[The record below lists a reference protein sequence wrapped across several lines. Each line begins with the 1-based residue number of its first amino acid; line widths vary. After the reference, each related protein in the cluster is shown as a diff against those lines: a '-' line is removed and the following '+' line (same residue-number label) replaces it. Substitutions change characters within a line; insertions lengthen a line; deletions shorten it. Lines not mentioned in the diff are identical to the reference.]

1 MNSKFLITLLTSSN
15 SKLLKLVYESV
26 INQKNNTLDYT
37 IVIIVN
43 TLDNLYYNEVCQ
55 EFNDIN
61 IEIIET
67 LSNGK
72 PGMGHNSL
80 FKIFY
85 KKKEYDYLIS
95 LDGDDFLYPYA
106 LYQLSKSFEKKPDL
120 DCVCLYGNDTIRDY
134 LSPFDTSDI
143 YISNN
148 FYLRIGYNINNIIS
162 TSTSLVNPFTYDIN
176 RGVITI
182 IRFIMCSRNFVNQTL
197 HTELYCEKC
206 YILDDYRFYLNF
218 IDTILTKNINGIII
232 NSDHIYLY
240 NNINNNSVSKTNKS
254 KFIEDYKIITNYLHE
269 FEHLK
274 SIVSS
279 WQLDFI
285 DFYTLTPVFDED
297 LQISR
302 QKNGS
307 YILNK
312 DDLYI
317 KQNYI
322 YLIEFAN
329 TIILKYYKILL
340 NTIEYYLFNNI
351 NKQKAFDLCL
361 FLINNKIQDRRLFIY
376 TAICYYYTNNIKNT
390 IEYIDKSGYMI
401 NKYNVLLD
409 FYKKHKD

>member
-232 NSDHIYLY
+232 N
-240 NNINNNSVSKTNKS
+240 
-254 KFIEDYKIITNYLHE
+254 
-269 FEHLK
+269 
-274 SIVSS
+274 
-279 WQLDFI
+279 
-285 DFYTLTPVFDED
+285 
-297 LQISR
+297 
-302 QKNGS
+302 
-307 YILNK
+307 
-312 DDLYI
+312 
-317 KQNYI
+317 
-322 YLIEFAN
+322 
-329 TIILKYYKILL
+329 
-340 NTIEYYLFNNI
+340 
-351 NKQKAFDLCL
+351 
-361 FLINNKIQDRRLFIY
+361 
-376 TAICYYYTNNIKNT
+376 
-390 IEYIDKSGYMI
+390 
-401 NKYNVLLD
+401 
-409 FYKKHKD
+409 